1 MFKASQIFGK
11 QSIKLFLH
19 PPSAYSAHLN
29 IGLLGDRFL
38 NGKSSQNHF
47 ANNEYH
53 HSEVVVGSLKG
64 QSCPDV
70 EWFGFQTML

>member
-1 MFKASQIFGK
+1 MITIVGAWRTLLNIQ
-11 QSIKLFLH
+11 
-19 PPSAYSAHLN
+19 YSAHLN